1 MWRCKVMI
9 THDAL
14 SGITDTT
21 KCLFYNTIWL
31 KRTKISN
38 IQCSSRRWEYACAV
52 YEVNTSFTID
62 FSRSRKSLVKTEKKQ
77 NGSLTSH
84 TNAGETT
91 HLNYPTNNIV
101 SKDLQTSV
109 CFPGCSYCHD
119 VWSHRLSWTK
129 STLAKEKAIRP
140 CQPLDTLASSFVSFG
155 PTTPSLVLCPSAT
168 DNEHLGYMTQ

>member
-9 THDAL
+9 TQDAL

-38 IQCSSRRWEYACAV
+38 IQCSSSRWECACAV

-62 FSRSRKSLVKTEKKQ
+62 FSRSRKILVKTEKKQ
-77 NGSLTSH
+77 NGSLPSH

-101 SKDLQTSV
+101 SKDPQTSV

-155 PTTPSLVLCPSAT
+155 PTTPSLDLCPSAT
-168 DNEHLGYMTQ
+168 DNEHLGYMAQ